1 MARIT
6 YKPYNQGQGILF
18 PLSIDSKI
26 SDDHPVRLISQVVDE
41 LDLSGINFGYKGGGN
56 SSYHPRML
64 LKVLFYAYLN
74 NVYSCRKIETQLE
87 QNIHYIWLSGDQHPN
102 FRTINNF
109 RSLRLKGSIHKLF
122 VQVVFMLVE
131 MGYITLR
138 EVYLDGT
145 KIESKANKYSFVWR
159 KSVEKNKAKLEL
171 KIHNILSQIEEGI
184 AQDNEPDD
192 EPPAPINSK
201 ELKERIAAINRENRT
216 KEEAR
221 QIKTLEDKLQPKLE
235 EYEKK
240 LETLDERNS
249 YSKTDPDA
257 TFMRMKEDHMKN
269 GQLKPAYNEQIGTEN
284 QFIVHYD
291 FFSNPTDTLTLIPF
305 MEGFK
310 QNYNQLP
317 DKVCADSGYGSEE
330 NYQYLEESEVEAYVK
345 YNYFHKEQTK
355 SFKNNAFVQE
365 NLYYNKEKDYFV
377 CPMGQHMEHSY
388 NTTRKSASGFISN
401 ISVYRATNCEGCPL
415 RCLCHDS
422 KENRQISVNHTLRE
436 YKRNA
441 RERLTSQEGIRM
453 RKKRPIEPEAVF
465 GQMKYNKDYHRFRH
479 FGKDKIAIDFAIFA
493 IAFNLLKLSR
503 ITAKNNNTEPKK
515 TAKTKNNPVSYFFS
529 LHKLICNHKIVKQN
543 YFFKIAA

>member
-1 MARIT
+1 MAKISC
-6 YKPYNQGQGILF
+6 KPYLLGQGVLF
-18 PLSIDSKI
+18 PVSIDSKI
-26 SDDHPVRLISQVVDE
+26 SEDHPVRLISQIVEE

-87 QNIHYIWLSGDQHPN
+87 QNIYYIWLSGDQRPN

-138 EVYLDGT
+138 EIYVDGT

-171 KIHNILSQIEEGI
+171 KIRNILSQIEEGI

-192 EPPAPINSK
+192 EPPTPINSK

-216 KEEAR
+216 KEEQR

-240 LETLDERNS
+240 LETMDERNS
-249 YSKTDPDA
+249 YSKTDNDA

-269 GQLKPAYNEQIGTEN
+269 GQLKPAYNEQIRTEN

-310 QNYNQLP
+310 QNYHQLP
-317 DKVCADSGYGSEE
+317 DKACADSGYGSEE
-330 NYQYLEESEVEAYVK
+330 NYQYLENNQVEAYVK
-345 YNYFHKEQTK
+345 YNYFHKEQKK
-355 SFKNNAFVQE
+355 SFKNNAFLQE

-377 CPMGQHMEHSY
+377 CPMGQHMEHFY

-401 ISVYRATNCEGCPL
+401 ISVYRAANCEGCPL
-415 RCLCHDS
+415 RCLCHES

-436 YKRNA
+436 YKRKA
-441 RERLTSQEGIRM
+441 RERLTSGEGIRM

-465 GQMKYNKDYHRFRH
+465 GQMKNNKDYNRFRH
-479 FGKDKIAIDFAIFA
+479 FGKDKIAMDFAIFA
-493 IAFNLLKLSR
+493 IAFNLLKLSKR
-503 ITAKNNNTEPKK
+503 NTQNSK
-515 TAKTKNNPVSYFFS
+515 TTPQKIVKTKNNAVLYNIS
-529 LHKLICNHKIVKQN
+529 LHKLICNHKNVKQI
-543 YFFKIAA
+543 YFLQIAA

>member
-1 MARIT
+1 MAKIT
-6 YKPYNQGQGILF
+6 YKPYLQGQGVLF
-18 PLSIDSKI
+18 PVSIDSKI
-26 SDDHPVRLISQVVDE
+26 SEDHPVRLISQIVEE

-87 QNIHYIWLSGDQHPN
+87 QNIYYLWLSGDQRPN

-138 EVYLDGT
+138 EIYVDGT

-171 KIHNILSQIEEGI
+171 KIRNILSQIEEGI

-192 EPPAPINSK
+192 EPPTPINSK

-216 KEEAR
+216 KEEIK

-249 YSKTDPDA
+249 YSKTDEDA

-291 FFSNPTDTLTLIPF
+291 FFSNPTDTLTMIPF

-310 QNYNQLP
+310 QNYSQLP

-330 NYQYLEESEVEAYVK
+330 NYQYLEKNEVEAYVK
-345 YNYFHKEQTK
+345 YNYFHKEQK
-355 SFKNNAFVQE
+355 RVFKNNAFLQE
-365 NLYYNKEKDYFV
+365 NLYYNKEKNYFV

-388 NTTRKSASGFISN
+388 NTIRKSASGFISN

-436 YKRNA
+436 YKRKA
-441 RERLTSQEGIRM
+441 RERLTSEQGIRM

-479 FGKDKIAIDFAIFA
+479 VGKDKIAIDFAIFA
-493 IAFNLLKLSR
+493 IAFNLLKLSKR
-503 ITAKNNNTEPKK
+503 NTQNSKSTPQKN
-515 TAKTKNNPVSYFFS
+515 AKTKNNAVLYNSS
-529 LHKLICNHKIVKQN
+529 LLKLIGNHKNVKQK

>member
-1 MARIT
+1 MAKIT
-6 YKPYNQGQGILF
+6 YKPYLQGQGVLF
-18 PLSIDSKI
+18 PVSIDSKI
-26 SDDHPVRLISQVVDE
+26 SEAHPVRLISQIVEE

-64 LKVLFYAYLN
+64 LKVLFYGYLN

-87 QNIHYIWLSGDQHPN
+87 QNIYYIWLSGDQHPN

-138 EVYLDGT
+138 EVYVDGT

-171 KIHNILSQIEEGI
+171 KIRNILSQIEEGI
-184 AQDNEPDD
+184 AQDNEADD
-192 EPPAPINSK
+192 EPPTPINSK

-330 NYQYLEESEVEAYVK
+330 NYQYLGKNEVEAYVK

-355 SFKNNAFVQE
+355 SFRNNAFLQE

-388 NTTRKSASGFISN
+388 NTIRKSASGFTSN
-401 ISVYRATNCEGCPL
+401 ISVYRATNCQGCPL
-415 RCLCHDS
+415 RCLCHKS
-422 KENRQISVNHTLRE
+422 KETRQIEVNHHLRE
-436 YKRNA
+436 YKRIA
-441 RERLTSQEGIRM
+441 RERLTSEEGIRM

-479 FGKDKIAIDFAIFA
+479 VGKDKIAIDFAIFA

-503 ITAKNNNTEPKK
+503 ITAKSNKIEPKK
-515 TAKTKNNPVSYFFS
+515 TAKTKNNAGSYNFS
-529 LHKLICNHKIVKQN
+529 LHKLICDHKNIKQN
-543 YFFKIAA
+543 HFFLIAA